1 MSTVRKPAIDTCHAC
16 GKLFPRIGMR
26 LCVGCSLAEQNRFE
40 LVRVFLDEH
49 GGGSVSEIAQT
60 TGVSA
65 ADVRRF
71 LEGGRLVAIQG
82 GVGAGGPCTCSG
94 SGERCVSCRSEL
106 GHNLRD
112 LHDTM
117 AREQGDRPGADRGR
131 GSDDGPTHLR
141 RRRTGG

>member
-1 MSTVRKPAIDTCHAC
+1 
-16 GKLFPRIGMR
+16 MR
-26 LCVGCSLAEQNRFE
+26 LCAGCSLAEQNRFE
-40 LVRVFLDEH
+40 LVREFLEEH

-82 GVGAGGPCTCSG
+82 GAAGGPCTCSG
-94 SGERCVSCRSEL
+94 KGERCKSCRADL
-106 GHNLRD
+106 GNSLRD
-112 LHDTM
+112 LGETM
-117 AREQGDRPGADRGR
+117 SREHADRGGTERLR
-131 GSDDGPTHLR
+131 GNDDGATHLR